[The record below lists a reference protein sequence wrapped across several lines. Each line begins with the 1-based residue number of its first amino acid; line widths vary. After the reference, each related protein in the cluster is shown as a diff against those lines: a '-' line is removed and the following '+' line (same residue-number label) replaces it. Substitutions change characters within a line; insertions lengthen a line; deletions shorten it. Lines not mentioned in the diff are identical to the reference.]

1 MEDLTRLIISDERIE
16 NIKNNNLEL
25 SKEEAHYI
33 NKVMRIKNGKEI
45 FITNGKGSLWKA
57 IKVNNDCLEIIQLKK
72 PYLFQEQEIFLLG
85 IAVVIPKSGF
95 EDILKMCT
103 EIGIDFIQP
112 LFSERQVNKNL
123 NFSRK
128 LLRWNLIINEAVEQ
142 SERLWKPSIL
152 NGMDI
157 IEWLKSR
164 DNQEKVSISITR
176 EETIYDLNQWLRKQ
190 QEFGNKKGGIFWNV
204 IGPEGGWSAK
214 EIDFFKKNNIV
225 SKWFLKSE
233 ICVVCSRWQEPFG
246 RTALEA
252 SSSGC
257 AVIVTKKGGLP
268 EASPKAIKL
277 KNLTVSNLQKKLFKL
292 IQNKK
297 FKKSLQSKIYNNF
310 YLTNEYISNKVDEY
324 RSFLIKN

>member
-1 MEDLTRLIISDERIE
+1 MEDLTRLIISHERIE
-16 NIKNNNLEL
+16 NIKKNNLEL

-45 FITNGKGSLWKA
+45 FIANGKGSLWKA
-57 IKVNNDCLEIIQLKK
+57 IKVKNDFLEIIQLKK
-72 PYLFQEQEIFLLG
+72 PYLFQEQEIYLLG

-128 LLRWNLIINEAVEQ
+128 ILRWNSIIKEAVEQ
-142 SERLWKPSIL
+142 SERLWKPAIL

-176 EETIYDLNQWLRKQ
+176 EEKLYDLNQWLRKQ
-190 QEFGNKKGGIFWNV
+190 QEVENKKGGIFWNV
-204 IGPEGGWSAK
+204 IGPEGGWSSK
-214 EIDFFKKNNIV
+214 EIDFFNKNNINLV
-225 SKWFLKSE
+225 KLSDTIL
-233 ICVVCSRWQEPFG
+233 
-246 RTALEA
+246 RTSTASINA
-252 SSSGC
+252 SS
-257 AVIVTKKGGLP
+257 ILNQWR
-268 EASPKAIKL
+268 IDLKL
-277 KNLTVSNLQKKLFKL
+277 RN
-292 IQNKK
+292 
-297 FKKSLQSKIYNNF
+297 
-310 YLTNEYISNKVDEY
+310 
-324 RSFLIKN
+324 